1 MNYILQKLRSYSI
14 RFEIVN
20 DKCIRVYGNFNG
32 YSVIRESNQKDYIE
46 VDGKLITYNDFD
58 KWLYQIKT

>member
-1 MNYILQKLRSYSI
+1 MNYILQKLRSYNI

-20 DKCIRVYGNFNG
+20 NKCIRVYGNFNG

>member
-1 MNYILQKLRSYSI
+1 MNYILQKLRSYNI

-20 DKCIRVYGNFNG
+20 NKCIRVYGNFNG
-32 YSVIRESNQKDYIE
+32 YFVIRESNQKDYIE

-58 KWLYQIKT
+58 EWLYQIKT

>member
-1 MNYILQKLRSYSI
+1 MNYILRKLRSCNI

-20 DKCIRVYGNFNG
+20 NKCIRVYENFNG

-58 KWLYQIKT
+58 EWLYQIKT

>member
-1 MNYILQKLRSYSI
+1 MNYILQKLRSYNI

-20 DKCIRVYGNFNG
+20 NKYIRVYGNFNG
-32 YSVIRESNQKDYIE
+32 YSVIKESNQKDYIE

-58 KWLYQIKT
+58 EWLYQIKT